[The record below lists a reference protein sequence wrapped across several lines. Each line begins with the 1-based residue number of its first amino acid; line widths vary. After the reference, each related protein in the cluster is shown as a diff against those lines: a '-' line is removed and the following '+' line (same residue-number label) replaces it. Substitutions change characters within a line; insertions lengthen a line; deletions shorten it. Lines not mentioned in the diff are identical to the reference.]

1 MANSWLQTASPAH
14 CPCHAPGLFVAG
26 SNDAMQTRN
35 LQGQYWRRTL
45 ANKNA
50 RANSPQNQTATG
62 VNIYLLTG
70 QPKWNRKS
78 GRDTKCIKMIS
89 LKFTKAANRRDCTK
103 SQSST
108 AATRKAGIYMVQL
121 RKPSYNDFRRGP
133 TKAKKWHKA
142 NKAVGHWH
150 LAQTS
155 WQGCRLNSLCVAAES
170 HKGYKNPTV

>member
-1 MANSWLQTASPAH
+1 MMLCKRGIYRGNIDAGRWQTK
-14 CPCHAPGLFVAG
+14 
-26 SNDAMQTRN
+26 MR
-35 LQGQYWRRTL
+35 GQI
-45 ANKNA
+45 
-50 RANSPQNQTATG
+50 SPQNPTATG

-89 LKFTKAANRRDCTK
+89 LKFTKAANRRDWPK

-121 RKPSYNDFRRGP
+121 GKPSYNDFRRGP

-142 NKAVGHWH
+142 NKAAGHWH

-155 WQGCRLNSLCVAAES
+155 WQGCRLNSLCVATES